1 MRRDWRG
8 VVLTAL
14 ERKRMVEARQKN
26 SSFWRLIHLLG
37 SLQLA
42 LILLA
47 TIAIACAAATVAES
61 EFSTKVAQVYIY
73 KAPWFLI
80 WLGVLCINLFA
91 VTITRWPW
99 EKKHTGFIVT
109 HYGIITLL
117 FGAIVGLQTGFEG
130 NVTLHKDKP
139 PVRKITIN
147 RSIIQVESPNDTA
160 LYVMPFDAASAR
172 PSEKRPRVFEV
183 PASDLKIVADA
194 VSENLLK
201 EEKLLPS
208 ESGAPGV
215 MLRLTSPRMG
225 QTVNMPLV
233 LEGEAPTEKDFFGLA
248 KILLQSELPPPSPKK
263 DADTQVVFGRF
274 APVVQDNG
282 PSTGVKVLLSEDGKK
297 VTIISPDATSATYL
311 RADLMKSPLQ
321 AGGVTITI
329 EEYWPDFEMR
339 EGRPSTKSDLP
350 NNPAALVRIQAAAGD
365 SKPALVMVADV
376 DGIRY
381 QLQRG
386 GTSQAA
392 GKAKVGD
399 SFSLG
404 WADWQ
409 LEVIATYPKAA
420 IVTEVKPGPVLPAG
434 ESGIPGFRARLVSP
448 SIADAPQRW
457 VPSGDITALTDGR
470 NVVRIGYGLELR
482 PIPFT
487 LKLVDFEVPRYEGT
501 ETPSN
506 FIATLEF
513 KDNAT
518 GEVKAGTARMNH
530 PASFPGTFFANF
542 TGINYKF
549 SQAEWNPRDLG
560 ETTLQVLYDPGWIL
574 KWSGSLAICIGIAI
588 MFYFKPKTGNA

>member
-1 MRRDWRG
+1 M
-8 VVLTAL
+8 TAL
-14 ERKRMVEARQKN
+14 ERRRLVEARQNN
-26 SSFWRLIHLLG
+26 SALWRLIHWLG

-42 LILLA
+42 LILLG

-73 KAPWFLI
+73 KAPWFLV

-99 EKKHTGFIVT
+99 EKKHMGFIVT

-117 FGAIVGLQTGFEG
+117 LGAIVGLQTGFEG

-160 LYVMPFDAASAR
+160 LYVMPFDASSAR
-172 PSEKRPRVFEV
+172 PSEKRPRIFDV

-194 VSENLLK
+194 ASENLLK
-201 EEKLLPS
+201 EEKLVPS
-208 ESGAPGV
+208 ESGSPGV

-225 QTVNMPLV
+225 QTINMPLI
-233 LEGEAPTEKDFFGLA
+233 LEGAGPTEKDFFGLA
-248 KILLQSELPPPSPKK
+248 KILLQTELPPPSSGK
-263 DADTQVVFGRF
+263 DSETQIVFERF
-274 APVVQDNG
+274 APVVQG
-282 PSTGVKVLLSEDGKK
+282 ATSGVRVLLSEGGKK
-297 VTIISPDATSATYL
+297 VTVVSPDATSATYL
-311 RADLMKSPLQ
+311 RSDLMKSPLQ
-321 AGGVTITI
+321 VGETTITV
-329 EEYWPDFEMR
+329 EEYWPDFEMSG
-339 EGRPSTKSDLP
+339 GRPVSKSDLP
-350 NNPAALVRIQAAAGD
+350 NNPAVLVRIQAARGD
-365 SKPALVMVADV
+365 SKPSLVMVADP

-386 GTSQAA
+386 GITQAA
-392 GKAKVGD
+392 GKAKAGD
-399 SFSLG
+399 TFSLG

-409 LEVIATYPKAA
+409 AEVVATHTKAA
-420 IVTEVKPGPVLPAG
+420 VVTEVKPGPVLPAG
-434 ESGIPGFRARLVSP
+434 ENGLPGFRARLVSP
-448 SIADAPQRW
+448 AITDAPKRW
-457 VPSGDITALTDGR
+457 VPSGEITSLTDGR

-482 PIPFT
+482 PIPFS
-487 LKLVDFEVPRYEGT
+487 LKLVDFQVPRYEGT

-518 GEVKAGTARMNH
+518 GEVKTGTARMNH
-530 PASFPGTFFANF
+530 PASFPGTLFANV

-588 MFYFKPKTGNA
+588 MFYIKPKSGKS